1 MLANLLAT
9 DLDGLKH
16 GQQLTAGERQYLAYG
31 QTGIRG
37 EAARGFPTVFKYGL
51 PTWRANWGMNQN
63 DRQLTSF
70 LKIARHTDDTTLVKR
85 AGDPA
90 TSVWVGRPTS

>member
-37 EAARGFPTVFKYGL
+37 EAASGFPTVFKYGL
-51 PTWRANWGMNQN
+51 PT
-63 DRQLTSF
+63 
-70 LKIARHTDDTTLVKR
+70 
-85 AGDPA
+85 
-90 TSVWVGRPTS
+90 